1 MKKLIWVTADIHKI
15 LAFGEGQFREGML
28 TYVKPSVRALPLPS
42 ALTPLFLFNSK
53 SLPRCCWQQKPSRLQ
68 LKWKGEIG
76 TRGLRVMAQAK
87 RVLLDKLKQ
96 PKEFALSIEY
106 ESPLQIVEYPDPRLR
121 AKNKFINKFD
131 EKLEKLVNEM
141 FDLMYKTDGVG
152 LSAPQVGVNVQ
163 LMVFN
168 PAGERGKGEEIVLIN
183 PEIYKFS
190 SKTEVF
196 TEGCLSFPEI
206 YADVGRPLSVKIE
219 AQKLTGKKFTLKLK
233 EFHARIFQHEYD
245 HLQGVLFFERMRPE
259 ILETIQP
266 DLQVYICVHDV
277 LVM

>member
-28 TYVKPSVRALPLPS
+28 TYVKPS
-42 ALTPLFLFNSK
+42 
-53 SLPRCCWQQKPSRLQ
+53 KPSRLQ

-266 DLQVYICVHDV
+266 DLQALELKYERKTGKPAPEKIKAN
-277 LVM
+277 